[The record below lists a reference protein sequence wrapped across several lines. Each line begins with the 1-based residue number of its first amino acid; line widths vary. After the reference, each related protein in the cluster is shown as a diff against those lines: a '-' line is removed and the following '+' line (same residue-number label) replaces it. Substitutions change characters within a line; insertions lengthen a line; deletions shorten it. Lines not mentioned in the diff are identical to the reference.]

1 MKTFNENDSKCKPR
15 KMAWTWR
22 VKRRSAWRSE
32 SSGNITNNFI
42 KSAKLIKSK
51 RAKCD
56 QIVRSCTSCATAGP
70 CTFPFERAAAKQPG
84 WMLHSSPAAPNER
97 TLRHANE
104 AEAMQQFALKKHW
117 ISLDGSSQLSMA
129 TF

>member
-1 MKTFNENDSKCKPR
+1 MRATQDGLDMAREEAQCLGIGKFRKHHEQLHQICK
-15 KMAWTWR
+15 ADQN
-22 VKRRSAWRSE
+22 VQ
-32 SSGNITNNFI
+32 NVD
-42 KSAKLIKSK
+42 
-51 RAKCD
+51 KCD

-117 ISLDGSSQLSMA
+117 MDLRISLNNGSQLSMA